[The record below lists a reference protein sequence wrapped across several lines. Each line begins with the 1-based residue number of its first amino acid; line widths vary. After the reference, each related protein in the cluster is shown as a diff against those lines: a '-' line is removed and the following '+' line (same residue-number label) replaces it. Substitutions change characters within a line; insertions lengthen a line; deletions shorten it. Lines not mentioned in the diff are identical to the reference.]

1 MRSHSII
8 GRTRTRFEKS
18 ALCLEFRVMRKR
30 CEDLPLSFGLAV
42 GEREWSEGTERSE
55 LRSAVRSGTA
65 RSREP
70 DGSGRRISVS
80 LPSSGTGG
88 RGVERIG
95 HGSKGD
101 RACQW
106 TKSGMERPLV
116 PAGERFAVARNG
128 FLRFRNG
135 VVFGMV

>member
-1 MRSHSII
+1 M
-8 GRTRTRFEKS
+8 G
-18 ALCLEFRVMRKR
+18 MM
-30 CEDLPLSFGLAV
+30 LPEPSSQVLAVRFGLVV
-42 GEREWSEGTERSE
+42 GEREWSEEKKRSE
-55 LRSAVRSGTA
+55 CQSAVRSGSA

-70 DGSGRRISVS
+70 DGSGRRMSVS
-80 LPSSGTGG
+80 LPSSGTSG

-95 HGSKGD
+95 HGRKGD

>member
-18 ALCLEFRVMRKR
+18 ALCLEFRVMRKS
-30 CEDLPLSFGLAV
+30 CEELPLSFGLAV
-42 GEREWSEGTERSE
+42 SEREWSEGTERSE